1 MEIRNRQDVPVV
13 DTWKLE
19 DMFATNDAWEKQFLD
34 TKQKIQGFSAFAGTL
49 GQSIEALKKA
59 LDAETDLSLAVEQ
72 LYVYAMMRRDED
84 NTRSEY
90 QGLADRAMGLAVDM
104 SAASSFMVPE
114 IMDILPA
121 TFDQWRND
129 DQLTVYAHTLDDL
142 ARNRSHVLSHAEERL
157 LAMSGEV
164 SAAPQTIYKM
174 LDYADMSFPRI
185 ETEEGPIE
193 ITHGNFIHLM
203 ENDNRAIRKSGFE
216 AFYQTYQKFENTYAA
231 SLSSSIKN
239 DVFQSTVRHFP
250 NAMEASLFDDNVP
263 ISVYDYLIE
272 AIHGNLDLLHRYTA
286 LRKKALNIDELHMYD
301 LYAPLSKAEFSISFD
316 EAKELVLAAV
326 KPMGEEY
333 SRVMNTAFENR
344 WIDVYENRG
353 KSSGAYCWGCYG
365 THPYVLMNYQNNID
379 SVFTLA
385 HEMGHAMHSYFSDKH
400 QPFINAQY
408 KILIAEVASTVN
420 ESLLID
426 FLLKN
431 ETNREKKLRLINY
444 YLEQFRG
451 TVYRQTMFAEF
462 EKQTHDASQ
471 NGEPLTADV
480 LKTMYQALNQKYY
493 GPDMHLDEGIAVE
506 WARIS
511 HFYNAFYVYKY
522 ATGFSSAVAI
532 SRAIL
537 QEGTSA
543 VARYMTFLS
552 RGGSDY
558 PLEILKDA
566 GVDLNSVEP
575 VSRALAVFKS
585 TLDEMEGLL

>member
-1 MEIRNRQDVPVV
+1 MEIRNRQDVPMA

-19 DMFATNDAWEKQFLD
+19 DMFATNEAWEKQFQE
-34 TKQKIQGFSAFAGTL
+34 TKAKIDAFSSLAGTL
-49 GQSIEALKKA
+49 GQSIESLKAA
-59 LDAETDLSLAVEQ
+59 LDAETTLNLAVEQ

-84 NTRSEY
+84 NARSEY
-90 QGLADRAMGLAVDM
+90 QGLADRAMGLAVSM
-104 SAASSFMVPE
+104 SAASSFVVPE
-114 IMDILPA
+114 IMDIPMD
-121 TFDQWRND
+121 TFEQWRKD
-129 DQLTVYAHTLDDL
+129 EALAVYAHTLDDL
-142 ARNRSHVLSHAEERL
+142 ARNRPHVLSRVEERL

-164 SAAPQTIYKM
+164 AAAPQTIYKM
-174 LDYADMSFPRI
+174 LDYADLSFPTI
-185 ETEEGPIE
+185 ETKSGSVE

-203 ENDNRAIRKSGFE
+203 ENDDRDTRKRAFE
-216 AFYQTYQKFENTYAA
+216 AFYQTYQTFENTYAA
-231 SLSSSIKN
+231 ALSSSIKN

-250 NAMEASLFDDNVP
+250 NAMEASLFEDHVP

-272 AIHGNLDLLHRYTA
+272 AIHGNLPLLHRYMD
-286 LRKKALNIDELHMYD
+286 LRKKALHLDELHMYD
-301 LYAPLSKAEFSISFD
+301 LYAPLSKAEFAISFD
-316 EAKELVLAAV
+316 EAKAMVLAAV
-326 KPMGEEY
+326 EPMGEEY
-333 SRVMNTAFENR
+333 GRIMQSAFENR

-426 FLLKN
+426 FLLKR

-462 EKQTHDASQ
+462 EKWTHDASQ
-471 NGEPLTADV
+471 NGEPLTAEA
-480 LKTMYQALNQKYY
+480 LKAMYLELNRKYY
-493 GPDMHLDEGIAVE
+493 GPAMHLDEGIAVE

-532 SRAIL
+532 SKSIL
-537 QEGTSA
+537 QEGDVA
-543 VARYMTFLS
+543 VDRYRTFLS
-552 RGGSDY
+552 SGGSDY
-558 PLEILKDA
+558 PLEILKRA
-566 GVDLNSVEP
+566 GVDLNSLEP
-575 VSRALAVFKS
+575 VSRALKVFES
-585 TLDEMEGLL
+585 TLDELENLL